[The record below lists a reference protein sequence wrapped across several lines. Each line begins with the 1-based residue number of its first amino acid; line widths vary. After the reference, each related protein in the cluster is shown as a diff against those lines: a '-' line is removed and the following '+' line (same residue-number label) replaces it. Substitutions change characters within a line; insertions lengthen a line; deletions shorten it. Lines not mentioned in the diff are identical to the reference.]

1 MPYKNKEQKKEYNK
15 LRNRNIRNYDVVP
28 VVSNHICS
36 VVPDNQFFHDIRR
49 FELLFDTIR
58 MRYLLSRKTN
68 FNIWMNKHLDI
79 LDEFKLNHI
88 NQYKNIVMKSLKIYL
103 NK

>member
-1 MPYKNKEQKKEYNK
+1 MPYKNKEQKKEYNR
-15 LRNRNIRNYDVVP
+15 LRNRNIRNCDVVP
-28 VVSNHICS
+28 VVPDYICS
-36 VVPDNQFFHDIRR
+36 VVPDKFFHDIRR

-79 LDEFKLNHI
+79 LDEIKLNHI
-88 NQYKNIVMKSLKIYL
+88 TQYKNIVINSLKIYL

>member
-1 MPYKNKEQKKEYNK
+1 MPYKNKEKKNQYNK
-15 LRNRNIRNYDVVP
+15 LRNRNIRNCDVVP
-28 VVSNHICS
+28 VVPVHNALLD
-36 VVPDNQFFHDIRR
+36 PDNHFFHDIRR

-79 LDEFKLNHI
+79 LDEIKLNHI
-88 NQYKNIVMKSLKIYL
+88 NQYKIIVMNSLKIYL